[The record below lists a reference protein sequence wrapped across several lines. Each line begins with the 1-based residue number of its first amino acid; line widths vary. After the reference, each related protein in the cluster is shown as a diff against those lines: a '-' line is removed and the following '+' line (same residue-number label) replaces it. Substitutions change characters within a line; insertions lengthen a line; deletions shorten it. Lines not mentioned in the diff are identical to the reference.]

1 MKRIIGVVA
10 AAAITLFIASGGA
23 AAAADLITGKD
34 IKNGSIALK
43 DLSKGAKKSL
53 KGQRGARGPQGL
65 QGVPGPQGSA
75 GPPGAAASNSVTL
88 AFGDTQFLCADGGG
102 DCQVGV
108 SVAQCPAGMIAIGGG
123 HEYENAV
130 PVVNSVGY
138 NSSTADG
145 TGWLVAMVNQAAI
158 EADFY
163 ALANCIRGSIANSG
177 GGMSRAE
184 VRKQL
189 RAAL

>member
-1 MKRIIGVVA
+1 MKRIVGVVA
-10 AAAITLFIASGGA
+10 AAAVTLFIVSGGA

-65 QGVPGPQGSA
+65 QGIPGQRGPA
-75 GPPGAAASNSVTL
+75 GPAGPDASNSVTV

-108 SVAQCPAGMIAIGGG
+108 SLAQCPAGMIAIGGG
-123 HEYENAV
+123 HEFENNV

-163 ALANCIRGSIANSG
+163 AVANCIRGTIANAG
-177 GGMSRAE
+177 GGMSKAE
-184 VRKQL
+184 MKKQL
-189 RAAL
+189 KAAL